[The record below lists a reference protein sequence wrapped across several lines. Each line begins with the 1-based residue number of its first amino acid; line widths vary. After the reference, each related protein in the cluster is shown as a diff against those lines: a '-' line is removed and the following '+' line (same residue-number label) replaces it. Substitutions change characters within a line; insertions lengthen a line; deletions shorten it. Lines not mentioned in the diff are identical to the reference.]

1 MRGLFLRLVEG
12 AVPQIKKEKGSPM
25 ELKEPSVQGA
35 ATLPLSGKAE
45 PLASLGEL
53 EGHSSGM
60 FAVFALWYDSEEKKK

>member
-1 MRGLFLRLVEG
+1 
-12 AVPQIKKEKGSPM
+12 M
-25 ELKEPSVQGA
+25 ELKEKRKLKEKRWSSKNPVSKEPS
-35 ATLPLSGKAE
+35 PLSRKAE